1 MMFKRFLSV
10 IAACAVLVFS
20 GCGRS
25 EPDADPVSSTVG
37 VTSGGTSNAA
47 SDASSDAAE
56 SSSVESFEVTPP
68 FFKVTD
74 ESTGAVV
81 YMLGS
86 MHVGKPGASYP
97 QELFDAIDECDTLAV
112 EVDIQALETDIAAMT
127 EAVQLMLC
135 PKGTT
140 VKDYMGEDYNEI
152 IREFRKKDLYNP
164 IYEYYIPSMWSSLW
178 SNKAAAECGFDSSI
192 GTDLILLSYAK
203 EHGKQIDEIESAR
216 EQYQMEAEIS
226 PELQM
231 LTLKQTL
238 KLSQEEIQEQFDI
251 LYDAWRTADTET
263 LKKLAEDESNEELSE
278 ELEAD
283 YQAYYDAMYTNRQKK
298 MSDYVI
304 GELNAGRKT
313 FVVVG
318 AMHYAAPPS
327 ILDNLAESGYEI
339 EYLNQ

>member
-1 MMFKRFLSV
+1 MFKRFLSFV
-10 IAACAVLVFS
+10 AACAVLMFS
-20 GCGRS
+20 GCKNSVPG
-25 EPDADPVSSTVG
+25 DPASSAVE
-37 VTSGGTSNAA
+37 VTSDGA
-47 SDASSDAAE
+47 SEGAF
-56 SSSVESFEVTPP
+56 SSVPVDGFEVNPP

-74 ESTGAVV
+74 ESTGGVV

-86 MHVGKPGASYP
+86 MHVGKPGAVY
-97 QELFDAIDECDTLAV
+97 QQALYDAIDECDTLAV

-127 EAVQLMLC
+127 EAVKLMLC
-135 PKGTT
+135 PSGTT
-140 VKDYMGEDYNEI
+140 VKDYMGEDYSEI
-152 IREFRKKDLYNP
+152 IRKFRKNGLYRSA
-164 IYEYYIPSMWSSLW
+164 YEYYIPSMWTSLW
-178 SNKAAAECGFDSSI
+178 SNKAAADCGFDSSI
-192 GTDLILLSYAK
+192 GTDLIMLTYAK
-203 EHGKQIDEIESAR
+203 KHGKKIDEIESAK
-216 EQYQMEAEIS
+216 EQYQMEANIS

-238 KLSQEEIQEQFDI
+238 ALSQDEIQEQFDV

-263 LKKLAEDESNEELSE
+263 LKKLAEEESGEELSE

-283 YQAYYDAMYTNRQKK
+283 YQAYYDAMYTRRQKK

-327 ILDNLAESGYEI
+327 ILDNLVESGCKVDRLEVS
-339 EYLNQ
+339 E